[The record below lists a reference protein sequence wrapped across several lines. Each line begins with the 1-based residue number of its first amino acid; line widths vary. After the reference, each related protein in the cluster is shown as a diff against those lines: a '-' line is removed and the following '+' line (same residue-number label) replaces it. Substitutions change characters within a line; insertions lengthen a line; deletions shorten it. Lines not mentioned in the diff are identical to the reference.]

1 MAHTELRRSVL
12 PLALFAT
19 VGFAATGYGHS
30 SSPPPSSSNEGH
42 QIGKILSVRKVLRTA
57 ILGAA
62 IPKLTITCFILLFAR
77 PTRHIALSTKPVL
90 DEIDDLI
97 GSGLWPTKGKG
108 GQRQK
113 SNLQNESA
121 MDSTITL
128 SPRTTG
134 RLKNLGQKT
143 AQLMAIPFE
152 PDCKRRSG
160 GVAECLEPAPP
171 PQHKCK

>member
-1 MAHTELRRSVL
+1 MKVTRSER
-12 PLALFAT
+12 
-19 VGFAATGYGHS
+19 S
-30 SSPPPSSSNEGH
+30 SVYE
-42 QIGKILSVRKVLRTA
+42 KFWRTA

-62 IPKLTITCFILLFAR
+62 IPELTITCFILPFAR

-121 MDSTITL
+121 MGQHNHIIAKSDRQPQELRPNHAFSG
-128 SPRTTG
+128 TG
-134 RLKNLGQKT
+134 L
-143 AQLMAIPFE
+143 
-152 PDCKRRSG
+152 
-160 GVAECLEPAPP
+160 
-171 PQHKCK
+171 